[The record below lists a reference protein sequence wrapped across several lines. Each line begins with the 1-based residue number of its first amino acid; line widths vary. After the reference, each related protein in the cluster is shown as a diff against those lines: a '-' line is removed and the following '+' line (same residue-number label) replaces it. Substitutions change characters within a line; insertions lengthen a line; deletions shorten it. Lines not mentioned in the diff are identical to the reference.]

1 MVYARKIWENIYYY
15 LFNRSVLDA
24 DPQVVDLNKQTPYF
38 YKLGL
43 AMLQFYHPEDAE
55 LSRVLLRT
63 FSSRLQLV
71 MDLSRHKLASHRTN
85 DQFKRLNHTELK
97 LYKIGKENLQQYEE
111 WVRGESRKLNTSKL
125 VSKYRKRKLYD

>member
-1 MVYARKIWENIYYY
+1 MKQTIY
-15 LFNRSVLDA
+15 RSVLDA
-24 DPQVVDLNKQTPYF
+24 DPQVVDLNKQVPYF

-43 AMLQFYHPEDAE
+43 AILHFQHPEDAE

-63 FSSRLQLV
+63 FASRLQLV

-85 DQFKRLNHTELK
+85 DHLVRLNRTEVK
-97 LYKIGKENLQQYEE
+97 LYEIGKANLQEYEE